1 MTRKKVVCVIDDDGP
16 ARDSLAFLLEADGFL
31 VEPYESAVTFLDAW
45 LDSKAGCVVTDV
57 RMPGMDGLALLR
69 ELRLRGDTRPV
80 IVVSGHAD
88 IPLAIE
94 AIGSGAFDFVEKPF
108 EAEILLGLVRAALDP
123 QLGNSSIEFAKN
135 EVEERIAT
143 LTDRERQVFDRL
155 VLGHS
160 NGSIVRDLGLA
171 ERIVEVH
178 RANVMTKMDAPNLSR
193 LVHMALV
200 VQASEI

>member
-1 MTRKKVVCVIDDDGP
+1 
-16 ARDSLAFLLEADGFL
+16 
-31 VEPYESAVTFLDAW
+31 
-45 LDSKAGCVVTDV
+45 
-57 RMPGMDGLALLR
+57 MDGLALLR